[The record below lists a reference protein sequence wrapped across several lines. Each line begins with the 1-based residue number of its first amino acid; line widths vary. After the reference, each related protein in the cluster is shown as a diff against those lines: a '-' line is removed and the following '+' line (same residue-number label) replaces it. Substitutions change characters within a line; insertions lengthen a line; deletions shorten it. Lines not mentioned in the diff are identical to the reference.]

1 MLEDREPTRGD
12 TSEVQET
19 TAENTAPGKVSKLA
33 VWSYVLYN
41 FGNTPFSATVM
52 VLYFPLWLTEQYGAG
67 PALINNATAIAA
79 LLVVLIA
86 PGVGAIADLHQRRLP
101 YLVFFT
107 LVVVFLTV
115 GLDFTDELT
124 GSLLVAVAFFVVA
137 FVAYQLTQLLYFALL
152 PGVSAGRGTGTV
164 SGYSQAGGLIGTFIA
179 VAGLTL
185 FIAPD
190 SFLGFKV
197 GGAEE
202 IRTVLGPVGG
212 WVKTTSAAVDS
223 NTFLPTAAFYLL
235 FALPAFFF
243 VPDVAVHAP
252 QRARLGEAYR
262 SVFATL
268 RGLRAYAGLGTYM
281 LVTLLFM
288 AAVNVAIPNVCL
300 FAKHVFGMKD
310 QQIANL
316 MIISLIFS
324 ALAAFGA
331 GRVSDRLGP
340 KRALLATL
348 VLWIV
353 AIMAVTLAWAPWVL
367 YVAQPLLFLAMGATF
382 TLGPV
387 LLIALSPSEKITEF
401 MGFYVMVGMVA
412 TIVGPLLVGL
422 LLGVFGGLGTGAA
435 YRIAMSSF
443 AVAMVL
449 GIFLLLRIPDARTQ
463 DANT

>member
-1 MLEDREPTRGD
+1 MLEDREPTRGT
-12 TSEVQET
+12 TSEVQEP
-19 TAENTAPGKVSKLA
+19 TAENAAPGKVSKLA
-33 VWSYVLYN
+33 VWSYVFYN
-41 FGNTPFSATVM
+41 FGNTPFAATIM

-67 PALINNATAIAA
+67 PALINYATAIAA

-86 PGVGAIADLHQRRLP
+86 PGVGALADLHQRRLP

-107 LVVVFLTV
+107 LVVVFLTA
-115 GLDFTDELT
+115 GLDFTDDLT
-124 GSLLVAVAFFVVA
+124 GSLLVAVVFFVVA

-152 PGVSAGRGTGTV
+152 PGVSSGRGTGTV

-179 VAGLTL
+179 LVGLTL

-252 QRARLGEAYR
+252 QRARLGAAYR
-262 SVFATL
+262 SVLVTL

-281 LVTLLFM
+281 VVTLLGM

-340 KRALLATL
+340 KRTLLATL

-367 YVAQPLLFLAMGATF
+367 FVAQPLLYLAMGASF
-382 TLGPV
+382 ALGPV
-387 LLIALSPSEKITEF
+387 LLIALSPSGKITEF

-412 TIVGPLLVGL
+412 TIVGPLIVGL
-422 LLGVFGGLGTGAA
+422 LLEVFGGLGTGS

-449 GIFLLLRIPDARTQ
+449 GIFLLLRIPDARTP
-463 DANT
+463 DAST